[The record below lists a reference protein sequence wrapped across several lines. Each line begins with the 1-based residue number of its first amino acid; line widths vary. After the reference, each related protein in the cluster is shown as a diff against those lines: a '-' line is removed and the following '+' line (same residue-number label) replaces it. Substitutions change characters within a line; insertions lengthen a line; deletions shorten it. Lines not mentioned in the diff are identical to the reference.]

1 MPTPG
6 DGEVLIRVYATTVN
20 RTDCHILRGKPLI
33 MRFITGLF
41 KPRLF
46 TRDSDRY
53 DLVFDAVGKS
63 SFGKCKSLLKKK
75 GIYSSSGGPNFL
87 CVFITSLPGG
97 KREIFS
103 PPKDLK
109 GCLNFVKTL
118 VEKGG
123 FKPAIDRRYL
133 LDQLAAAF
141 EYVAGSQ
148 KTGNVIITIQSTT

>member
-1 MPTPG
+1 MPGCPGRGFGWSPAQICEPAQELVILGCMKAAVRSIYGPSCVLSIQEVEMPTPG

-53 DLVFDAVGKS
+53 DLVFDAVGKN

-75 GIYSSSGGPNFL
+75 GIYSSSRGPNFL
-87 CVFITSLPGG
+87 RVFITSLPGR
-97 KREIFS
+97 KRKYLAL
-103 PPKDLK
+103 PK
-109 GCLNFVKTL
+109 T
-118 VEKGG
+118 
-123 FKPAIDRRYL
+123 
-133 LDQLAAAF
+133 
-141 EYVAGSQ
+141 
-148 KTGNVIITIQSTT
+148 